1 MPDKKP
7 KHFFFN
13 LREISEG
20 EGDMGTWGA
29 SGPATPWSGR
39 TVGLNEGSQLR
50 AGVWGRG
57 RGRSRWMAGRKR
69 SERLR
74 LGPGGWPCE

>member
-50 AGVWGRG
+50 AGVWGRREG
-57 RGRSRWMAGRKR
+57 QVKVD
-69 SERLR
+69 
-74 LGPGGWPCE
+74 GGKKKE